1 MKDSE
6 GQVGSGPALE
16 RKGCSQVRFGTAL
29 GDRTDGPAA
38 SGTPVRDA
46 FDGQVTQLA
55 LEWWSWALLNV
66 KFAKK
71 RQFGENHRFTRKKQ
85 WFPKVLGDPES
96 SIVALRRLQWLRR
109 SAVRRR
115 FCRAWP
121 LEAPLASRDAEAWG
135 TLGAETGFPVFGV
148 PRQPQDPCR
157 TFCIDTYIWGIV
169 PIICLLYTSPSPRDR
184 G

>member
-1 MKDSE
+1 MALDRRWRGKLAAKFASE
-6 GQVGSGPALE
+6 RRLGTELTVQLPLE
-16 RKGCSQVRFGTAL
+16 RRFGTHL
-29 GDRTDGPAA
+29 T
-38 SGTPVRDA
+38 VK
-46 FDGQVTQLA
+46 LA
-55 LEWWSWALLNV
+55 LEWRSWAPLNV

-71 RQFGENHRFTRKKQ
+71 AIWRKASFYLGKTMI
-85 WFPKVLGDPES
+85 FEVLGDPES

-135 TLGAETGFPVFGV
+135 TLDAETGFRVFRT
-148 PRQPQDPCR
+148 PRRSEVSCR
-157 TFCIDTYIWGIV
+157 FFCIDI
-169 PIICLLYTSPSPRDR
+169 YTSRVPR